1 MELSTIP
8 VHRTVVLEG
17 CDGVGK
23 STLAQRL
30 ASDHGFTIVHSG
42 RTPDGVDL
50 AERYQQILSQPGRLA
65 LDRSFVSELVYGPL
79 RHGGSRLTD
88 TDAYDLAVLVARR
101 DGVLVHLTAAASTIR
116 ARLLL
121 RDGPLA
127 ASLADIESVITA
139 YERVIP
145 TLAAYLRVVRLEPG
159 SQS

>member
-1 MELSTIP
+1 MEFSTIP
-8 VHRTVVLEG
+8 ARRTVVLEG

-30 ASDHGFTIVHSG
+30 ASDHGFTVVHSG

-50 AERYQQILSQPGRLA
+50 AERYRQILSQPGRLA

-88 TDAYDLAVLVARR
+88 AGAYDLAALVARR
-101 DGVLVHLTAAASTIR
+101 DGVLVHLTAPAWVVR
-116 ARLLL
+116 ARLLV
-121 RDGPLA
+121 RDGQLA

-139 YERVIP
+139 YERVV
-145 TLAAYLRVVRLEPG
+145 TAFAAYLPVVRFDTG
-159 SQS
+159 SPP